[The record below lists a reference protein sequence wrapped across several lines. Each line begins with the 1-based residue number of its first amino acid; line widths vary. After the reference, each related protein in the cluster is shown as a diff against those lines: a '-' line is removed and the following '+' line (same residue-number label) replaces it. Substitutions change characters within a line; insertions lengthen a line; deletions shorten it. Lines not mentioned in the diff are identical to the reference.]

1 VIRRWLLALRAA
13 APVIVLGMS
22 CMLAMSA
29 ACIPEDAPP
38 AGRPDARVQTHVVL
52 PSTPT
57 PAGLAY
63 IEAVAGVHTRAD
75 AASEAAAVSILRG
88 GLALPVPAG
97 LGEAEILRLELAT
110 RLAQTLLQTSE
121 GVPVAIDVLSPML
134 RPGDSLPLDR
144 ATARALVVL
153 GDAAGKSGNDAL
165 AAGSYARA
173 IRVMSLLRQELEP

>member
-1 VIRRWLLALRAA
+1 VIRRLVLAL
-13 APVIVLGMS
+13 PVVVLVVGAG
-22 CMLAMSA
+22 CL
-29 ACIPEDAPP
+29 PEDAPS
-38 AGRPDARVQTHVVL
+38 GRLDARVATHVVL

-57 PAGLAY
+57 PAGLVY
-63 IEAVAGVHTRAD
+63 LEAMADVHARAD
-75 AASEAAAVSILRG
+75 AASGAARIAILRG

-110 RLAQTLLQTSE
+110 RLAETLLEAPE
-121 GVPVAIDVLSPML
+121 GGPVAIEVLSPML
-134 RPGDSLPLDR
+134 RPGRSLPLDR

-153 GDAAGKSGNDAL
+153 GDAAAQTGNDDL